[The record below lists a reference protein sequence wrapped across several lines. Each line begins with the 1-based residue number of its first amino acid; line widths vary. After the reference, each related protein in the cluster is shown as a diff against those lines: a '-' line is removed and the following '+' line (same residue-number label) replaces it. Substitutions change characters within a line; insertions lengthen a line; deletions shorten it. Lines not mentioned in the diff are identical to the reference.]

1 MARGRLILQALEDFE
16 DREARPVWSWPERDK
31 HSSAWLL
38 SLPGPDFDLT
48 ATEFSEGFAAMLCQP
63 SPACRSMVGR
73 PVPGG
78 ERVCPWGDT
87 VVNAKMK
94 GDGFRK
100 RHDAIK
106 LRIHHL
112 LRGARIPAQCEVF
125 NEFAD
130 LIPQAALSRIERGR
144 RRQGLVPDF
153 KLRGV
158 EGEGDLLCELKAM
171 SASESRYPRNPRVRD
186 GVRGVDGRADGLT
199 AAYAL
204 KAWEVDWQYCG
215 TPRPPKLRQGGQ
227 APPRQI
233 GPVETRLLTY
243 GQVRGWCFGAW
254 GEVSGEVN
262 YLLQK
267 IAQAKLEVGNTQPSG
282 RRTYKTRE
290 AQLAGLV
297 ASTRRDLSHKAVQQ
311 QSKLLLDRLKLLGD
325 GAKEAANRRGWAE
338 EVERRGARER
348 RAQDVCLRQGH
359 SLMRHGFGLL

>member
-1 MARGRLILQALEDFE
+1 M
-16 DREARPVWSWPERDK
+16 
-31 HSSAWLL
+31 
-38 SLPGPDFDLT
+38 
-48 ATEFSEGFAAMLCQP
+48 
-63 SPACRSMVGR
+63 
-73 PVPGG
+73 
-78 ERVCPWGDT
+78 
-87 VVNAKMK
+87 
-94 GDGFRK
+94 
-100 RHDAIK
+100 
-106 LRIHHL
+106 
-112 LRGARIPAQCEVF
+112 EV
-125 NEFAD
+125 
-130 LIPQAALSRIERGR
+130 L
-144 RRQGLVPDF
+144 
-153 KLRGV
+153 
-158 EGEGDLLCELKAM
+158 
-171 SASESRYPRNPRVRD
+171 
-186 GVRGVDGRADGLT
+186 

-204 KAWEVDWQYCG
+204 KAREVDWQYCG
-215 TPRPPKLRQGGQ
+215 TPRPPKLRRGGQ

-254 GEVSGEVN
+254 GEVSGEVH
-262 YLLQK
+262 YLVQK